1 MIIDL
6 FGWCCEKKG
15 DFFCK
20 FENVFETQDYVTG
33 AQTPGAWQ
41 PTPVFLSGKSHGQR
55 SLVGYSP
62 WGCKDS
68 DTIEA
73 NEHIIMLK

>member
-33 AQTPGAWQ
+33 AQTPGWDLHIGDLEQAAL
-41 PTPVFLSGKSHGQR
+41 PVPAYLSLIKKKRLRIVFVS
-55 SLVGYSP
+55 
-62 WGCKDS
+62 
-68 DTIEA
+68 
-73 NEHIIMLK
+73 

>member
-20 FENVFETQDYVTG
+20 FENVFDLAGDMGMSKEAAAASRGQG
-33 AQTPGAWQ
+33 RKRWQ
-41 PTPVFLSGKSHGQR
+41 KPVSNQMQMKGEESRPSGG
-55 SLVGYSP
+55 
-62 WGCKDS
+62 
-68 DTIEA
+68 
-73 NEHIIMLK
+73 